1 MLIFDNL
8 HGYIQI
14 SDKAK
19 KIIDTTEFQRLKNI
33 HQTGALYYVWPTAVH
48 SRFEHSIGTYYLTG
62 LMLEKINT
70 DQPELKL
77 TKELIE
83 LVKLGGLC
91 HDLGHCT
98 YSHTFDDIVL
108 KSLPFYNEL
117 GEEKYHE
124 YRSIILLRYIIK
136 KYDINI
142 SEQERKIIEDV
153 IYPEKNDYYN
163 WPEKYKIGQFIL
175 DIVCNKK
182 NNIDVDKFDYI
193 SRDNLAIGLKLGF
206 DYSRLIQFARVIDD
220 TICYPKK
227 IMEDIYHLFFV
238 RYRLYKQI
246 YTHKT
251 VISIDLMLSDIL
263 INYIHQTNFLNKESL
278 KDPEKLILLTDHIF
292 YLIKI
297 MNFSKSIFNRIESR
311 NLYTF
316 LGEFINDP
324 NDKIVVDKLQ
334 LQKYLQKNNSNIEIK
349 SEDIIVK
356 QYKVGYVS
364 GNNLNPLDNIY
375 YFENNNNQKIK
386 ADKLNISFEIKAETY
401 QELVTKIYYKG
412 ENKINKNISNFSI

>member
-1 MLIFDNL
+1 M
-8 HGYIQI
+8 
-14 SDKAK
+14 
-19 KIIDTTEFQRLKNI
+19 
-33 HQTGALYYVWPTAVH
+33 
-48 SRFEHSIGTYYLTG
+48 
-62 LMLEKINT
+62 
-70 DQPELKL
+70 
-77 TKELIE
+77 
-83 LVKLGGLC
+83 
-91 HDLGHCT
+91 
-98 YSHTFDDIVL
+98 
-108 KSLPFYNEL
+108 
-117 GEEKYHE
+117 
-124 YRSIILLRYIIK
+124 
-136 KYDINI
+136 
-142 SEQERKIIEDV
+142 
-153 IYPEKNDYYN
+153 
-163 WPEKYKIGQFIL
+163 
-175 DIVCNKK
+175 
-182 NNIDVDKFDYI
+182 
-193 SRDNLAIGLKLGF
+193 AIGLKLGF

-263 INYIHQTNFLNKESL
+263 INYINETNFLDKESL

-324 NDKIVVDKLQ
+324 NDEIVVNKLQ

-375 YFENNNNQKIK
+375 YFKNNNNQKIK
-386 ADKLNISFEIKAETY
+386 ADKLNISFEIKAEIY

-412 ENKINKNISNFSI
+412 ENKINKDLSNFSI